1 MRLLTCTGAPSP
13 RRVTLY
19 LAEKGIEL
27 EMVEVDLKSGEHMSD
42 AFQALSPECTVPVLE
57 LDDGSCLWNS
67 IAIRQYLESLHPE
80 PVLLGR
86 DALERARVTQY
97 VFWIEHNG
105 MMPAAEAFRNA
116 AKGMTDHAL
125 LGRDALER
133 ARVTQYVFWI
143 EHNGMMPAAE
153 AFRNAAKGMTDHA
166 LPGRRPVPQIEAL
179 AERGTRRFGHFLE
192 DLDGFLAER
201 DYVAG
206 DAFTV
211 ADIDALVMV
220 DFGCRV
226 TRTELFKLDAHD
238 NLLKWY
244 ERVRNRPAIRAEG

>member
-80 PVLLGR
+80 PV
-86 DALERARVTQY
+86 
-97 VFWIEHNG
+97 
-105 MMPAAEAFRNA
+105 
-116 AKGMTDHAL
+116 L

>member
-1 MRLLTCTGAPSP
+1 
-13 RRVTLY
+13 VTLY

-27 EMVEVDLKSGEHMSD
+27 DLVEVDLKSGEHMSD

-80 PVLLGR
+80 PV
-86 DALERARVTQY
+86 
-97 VFWIEHNG
+97 
-105 MMPAAEAFRNA
+105 
-116 AKGMTDHAL
+116 L

>member
-27 EMVEVDLKSGEHMSD
+27 DLVEVDLKSGEHMSD

-80 PVLLGR
+80 PV
-86 DALERARVTQY
+86 
-97 VFWIEHNG
+97 
-105 MMPAAEAFRNA
+105 
-116 AKGMTDHAL
+116 L

-226 TRTELFKLDAHD
+226 TRTEFFKLDAHD

>member
-1 MRLLTCTGAPSP
+1 
-13 RRVTLY
+13 VTLY

-27 EMVEVDLKSGEHMSD
+27 DLVEVDLKSGEHMSD

-97 VFWIEHNG
+97 V
-105 MMPAAEAFRNA
+105 
-116 AKGMTDHAL
+116 L
-125 LGRDALER
+125 
-133 ARVTQYVFWI
+133 WI

>member
-27 EMVEVDLKSGEHMSD
+27 DLVEVDLKSGEHMSD

-80 PVLLGR
+80 PV
-86 DALERARVTQY
+86 
-97 VFWIEHNG
+97 
-105 MMPAAEAFRNA
+105 
-116 AKGMTDHAL
+116 L

>member
-1 MRLLTCTGAPSP
+1 MRLHTCTGAPSP

-27 EMVEVDLKSGEHMSD
+27 DTVEVDLKSGEHLSD
-42 AFQALSPECTVPVLE
+42 AFQAMSPECTVPVLE

-67 IAIRQYLESLHPE
+67 IAIRQYLESLYPE
-80 PVLLGR
+80 PALLG
-86 DALERARVTQY
+86 DEALARARVTQY
-97 VFWIEHNG
+97 VLWIEHNG
-105 MMPAAEAFRNA
+105 MMAAAEAFRNA
-116 AKGMTDHAL
+116 A
-125 LGRDALER
+125 R
-133 ARVTQYVFWI
+133 
-143 EHNGMMPAAE
+143 
-153 AFRNAAKGMTDHA
+153 GMTDHA

-179 AERGTRRFGHFLE
+179 VERGTKRFGHFLE
-192 DLDGFLAER
+192 DLDGFLAGR

-226 TRTELFKLDAHD
+226 TRAERDAHEH
-238 NLLKWY
+238 LSGWY
-244 ERVRNRPAIRAEG
+244 ERVCSRPAIRAEG

>member
-1 MRLLTCTGAPSP
+1 MKLHTCTGAPSP

-27 EMVEVDLKSGEHMSD
+27 DTVEVDLKSGEHLSD
-42 AFQALSPECTVPVLE
+42 AFQAMSPECTVPVLE
-57 LDDGSCLWNS
+57 LDDGTCLWNS

-80 PVLLGR
+80 P
-86 DALERARVTQY
+86 
-97 VFWIEHNG
+97 
-105 MMPAAEAFRNA
+105 
-116 AKGMTDHAL
+116 AL

-133 ARVTQYVFWI
+133 ARVTQYVLWI
-143 EHNGMMPAAE
+143 EHNGMMSAAE
-153 AFRNAAKGMTDHA
+153 AFRNAARGMADHA
-166 LPGRRPVPQIEAL
+166 LPGRRPIPQIGAL
-179 AERGTRRFGHFLE
+179 AERGVQRFGYFLA

-211 ADIDALVMV
+211 ADIDALVMI

-226 TRTELFKLDAHD
+226 TRSELDAHT
-238 NLLKWY
+238 NLSKWY

>member
-1 MRLLTCTGAPSP
+1 
-13 RRVTLY
+13 VTLY

-125 LGRDALER
+125 
-133 ARVTQYVFWI
+133 
-143 EHNGMMPAAE
+143 
-153 AFRNAAKGMTDHA
+153 
-166 LPGRRPVPQIEAL
+166 PGRRPVPQIEAL

-211 ADIDALVMV
+211 ADIDALIMV